1 MWQDFKT
8 FIAQGNVMELAVAV
22 VIGAAFGKI
31 VTSLVDQVIMP
42 LVGILLTGINF
53 SNLSYKVGNAEVMYG
68 EFIQSI
74 VDFFIIAM
82 AVFLFV
88 RMLNKLKRKEE
99 ETAEESEIDEKEE
112 LLKEIRDLLK
122 YEKK

>member
-1 MWQDFKT
+1 MWKDFKA

-22 VIGAAFGKI
+22 VMGGAFGKI
-31 VTSLVDQVIMP
+31 VSSLVDQIIMP

-74 VDFFIIAM
+74 IDFLIIA
-82 AVFLFV
+82 VSIFLFI
-88 RMLNKLKRKEE
+88 RMLNKLKRKKEEDEE
-99 ETAEESEIDEKEE
+99 EPEIDEKAE

-122 YEKK
+122 DEK